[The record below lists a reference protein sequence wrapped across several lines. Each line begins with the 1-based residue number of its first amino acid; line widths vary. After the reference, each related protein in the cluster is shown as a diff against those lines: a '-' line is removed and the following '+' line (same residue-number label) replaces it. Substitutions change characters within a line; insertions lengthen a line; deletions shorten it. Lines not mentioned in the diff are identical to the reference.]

1 MAVPLAPLLRSKNA
15 PTEADASQSHAHG
28 KRHVP
33 LKHVVPVRRFLPKFC
48 KEEAAM
54 RLFVVA
60 LALAVAASTQAVAFG
75 SHGRMTNKAEVNEGY
90 APRISTVEQEGL
102 VCKAMA
108 PECTIPIR
116 TGRRAT
122 TRKARKFPRAVAIS
136 QRRLGSSSPT
146 AARSDRNPC
155 GRKLDC

>member
-15 PTEADASQSHAHG
+15 PTEADAPQSQPHG

-33 LKHVVPVRRFLPKFC
+33 LKHVVPMRRFLPKFC

-54 RLFVVA
+54 RLFVVV
-60 LALAVAASTQAVAFG
+60 LALAVAASTQAMAFG
-75 SHGRMTNKAEVNEGY
+75 SHGRMTKKAEVNEGC
-90 APRISTVEQEGL
+90 PRIIIVGWEAI

-136 QRRLGSSSPT
+136 QSRLGRVHQRQ
-146 AARSDRNPC
+146 A
-155 GRKLDC
+155 

>member
-1 MAVPLAPLLRSKNA
+1 
-15 PTEADASQSHAHG
+15 
-28 KRHVP
+28 
-33 LKHVVPVRRFLPKFC
+33 
-48 KEEAAM
+48 M
-54 RLFVVA
+54 RD
-60 LALAVAASTQAVAFG
+60 
-75 SHGRMTNKAEVNEGY
+75 
-90 APRISTVEQEGL
+90 APRIITVEQEGL

-146 AARSDRNPC
+146 ASGQGAVGSYEIY
-155 GRKLDC
+155 RKLPLRLPELTLILRAMSNPLNFMDKNGGRYWTRTSDPCDVNTVLYQLS